1 MEIGVQEEFAIVL
14 MQKDGLTD
22 NGGHHGAMK
31 ESAIP
36 VNNMKNALE
45 NLMVKALVM
54 EPGVGTERE
63 IQDVRPHLVKI
74 LHDWL

>member
-1 MEIGVQEEFAIVL
+1 MLEIRALGEFAIVL
-14 MQKDGLTD
+14 MQRVGLKAFGA
-22 NGGHHGAMK
+22 NHGAIK

-63 IQDVRPHLVKI
+63 ILDVRPHLVKI
-74 LHDWL
+74 LHD